1 MLRHDFIQ
9 YNQKINK
16 AMKKIMLI
24 AAAALFIGAT
34 AANAQDPTMDTTKNP
49 RRSTQETQKS
59 SDQMNNKS
67 RTTTQPQEDKMDTE
81 SRHQGQTLIRPSEI
95 PASLRQSLQSSDYSG
110 WESGRVYRAKNGE
123 YLVEI
128 KKNGMTKTHRFDAS
142 GQPIKE

>member
-1 MLRHDFIQ
+1 MI
-9 YNQKINK
+9 YTAEKKNNQKINK

-59 SDQMNNKS
+59 SDQMKSNKS
-67 RTTTQPQEDKMDTE
+67 TQPQEDKMDTE

-142 GQPIKE
+142 GQPIKDR

>member
-1 MLRHDFIQ
+1 
-9 YNQKINK
+9 
-16 AMKKIMLI
+16 MKKIMLI

-34 AANAQDPTMDTTKNP
+34 AANAQDPKTDTTKNP
-49 RRSTQETQKS
+49 RSTQETQKS
-59 SDQMNNKS
+59 SDQMKNKPQS
-67 RTTTQPQEDKMDTE
+67 QEDKMNTE

-110 WESGRVYRAKNGE
+110 WESGRVYRTKNGE
-123 YLVEI
+123 YLVEV

>member
-1 MLRHDFIQ
+1 
-9 YNQKINK
+9 
-16 AMKKIMLI
+16 MKKIMLV

-34 AANAQDPTMDTTKNP
+34 AANAQNPTTDTTKNP
-49 RRSTQETQKS
+49 SRSTQETEKS
-59 SDQMNNKS
+59 SDQMKKS
-67 RTTTQPQEDKMDTE
+67 SPTQSPEDKMNTD
-81 SRHQGQTLIRPSEI
+81 SRHQGQTLVRPSEI

-110 WESGRVYRAKNGE
+110 WESGRVYRTKNGE